1 MTLPSAR
8 PGEKY
13 SAVAAIQAESIF
25 VTAEPDA
32 CIGCETCV
40 DSCQHTALQM
50 VSRMVA
56 NDFHRPPEYGA
67 IAQRQ
72 MGRRE

>member
-1 MTLPSAR
+1 MAFPSAR
-8 PGEKY
+8 FCEKH
-13 SAVAAIQAESIF
+13 SAVSAIQAESIF

-32 CIGCETCV
+32 CIGCGTCV
-40 DSCQHTALQM
+40 DSCQHQALQM

-72 MGRRE
+72 IV

>member
-1 MTLPSAR
+1 MAFPSAR
-8 PGEKY
+8 PCEKY
-13 SAVAAIQAESIF
+13 PAVAAIQAESIF
-25 VTAEPDA
+25 VTAESDA
-32 CIGCETCV
+32 CIGCGTCV
-40 DSCQHTALQM
+40 DSCQHPALQM
-50 VSRMVA
+50 VSHMVA